1 MWGSMPLPLFP
12 IQLKLFSI
20 VLSPTQNWCTHSQI
34 LLFNSFMRDFFFS
47 FSWGRQIRYHFRIW
61 AALVFR
67 AIKEYCSPTLPMLF
81 YCIEWSFVQ
90 QKYLPRT
97 TDTQWSN
104 ETLLGLGRHFGQINF
119 RTFGFFSNNLS
130 ALSWYCESLIDTFHQ
145 FNQLLFQ
152 QKTKP
157 LYPNPK
163 YLLGIESWILVSEN

>member
-34 LLFNSFMRDFFFS
+34 LLFNSFMLDFFS

-90 QKYLPRT
+90 QKYLPKT
-97 TDTQWSN
+97 TDAQWS
-104 ETLLGLGRHFGQINF
+104 LFSSKAFGLGQTIWADKFWGIWGIFKQFISTHFGTNVCF
-119 RTFGFFSNNLS
+119 K
-130 ALSWYCESLIDTFHQ
+130 
-145 FNQLLFQ
+145 
-152 QKTKP
+152 KTWTNHSSDSV
-157 LYPNPK
+157 L
-163 YLLGIESWILVSEN
+163 